1 METMKQKHLFTIYK
15 LHTVENS
22 IAGKRVAGCW
32 LLKFL
37 LFHIVRCWTK
47 VLALKYLFFFQLD
60 VLDKFGVEFFLAL
73 KVTHDS

>member
-1 METMKQKHLFTIYK
+1 METMQRKHLFTIYK

-37 LFHIVRCWTK
+37 FFHIARCWIDK
-47 VLALKYLFFFQLD
+47 KY
-60 VLDKFGVEFFLAL
+60 
-73 KVTHDS
+73 